1 MKHSIKLSALVF
13 ALFAVPIAGAIAAP
27 ATCSVSLAQDPLPM
41 RIGKDEFRIAFGLD
55 AASCEETGCSGSIR
69 YKATWQT
76 EDGRQSTELK
86 SVGFTI
92 PNGARR
98 SISVDRHYFDTA
110 EAQHTTRIAAVDID
124 QISCDAAPS
133 RGLASR

>member
-1 MKHSIKLSALVF
+1 MKRSIKLSSLVF
-13 ALFAVPIAGAIAAP
+13 ALLAVPIGAIAAP
-27 ATCSVSLAQDPLPM
+27 TCSVSLTQDPLPM

-55 AASCEETGCSGSIR
+55 GASCAENGCSGSIS

-76 EDGRQSTELK
+76 EDGKQSTELK

-92 PNGARR
+92 PNGAKR

-110 EAQHTTRIAAVDID
+110 EAKHTTQIVAVDVD
-124 QISCDAAPS
+124 RISCDIAAD
-133 RGLASR
+133 RVALASR